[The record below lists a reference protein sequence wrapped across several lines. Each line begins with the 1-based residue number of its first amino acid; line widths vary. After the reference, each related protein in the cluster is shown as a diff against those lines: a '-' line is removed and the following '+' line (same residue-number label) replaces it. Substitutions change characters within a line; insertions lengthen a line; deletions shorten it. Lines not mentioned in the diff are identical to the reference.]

1 MSQFR
6 RRPQTPDQFLEEAEE
21 VSMVAKE
28 DTEKADM
35 PNITTEELPWNS
47 PHMEDITKTFQLRL
61 KMKHLLMLRY
71 IAENTPHNVSMQKF
85 CMDILIPAI
94 EKRVTELI
102 KE

>member
-6 RRPQTPDQFLEEAEE
+6 RRPQTPDQFLEQAEE
-21 VSMVAKE
+21 APMVAKE
-28 DTEKADM
+28 DTAKADI
-35 PNITTEELPWNS
+35 PNVTTEELPWNS

-85 CMDILIPAI
+85 CIDILIPAI
-94 EKRVTELI
+94 EKRVMELT
-102 KE
+102 KR

>member
-6 RRPQTPDQFLEEAEE
+6 RRPQTPDQFLEQAEE
-21 VSMVAKE
+21 VPMVAKE
-28 DTEKADM
+28 DTAKADM
-35 PNITTEELPWNS
+35 QNITTEELPWNS

-94 EKRVTELI
+94 EKRVMELK

>member
-6 RRPQTPDQFLEEAEE
+6 RRPQTPEQFLEQAEE
-21 VSMVAKE
+21 APMASKE
-28 DTEKADM
+28 DTEKANV
-35 PNITTEELPWNS
+35 PNVTTEEMPWNS

-94 EKRVTELI
+94 EKRVTELTKI
-102 KE
+102 

>member
-28 DTEKADM
+28 DTAKADM
-35 PNITTEELPWNS
+35 PNVTMEELPWNS
-47 PHMEDITKTFQLRL
+47 PHMDDITKTFQLRL

-94 EKRVTELI
+94 EKRVMEL
-102 KE
+102 KKG

>member
-21 VSMVAKE
+21 VSMVVKE
-28 DTEKADM
+28 DTAKADM
-35 PNITTEELPWNS
+35 PNVTTEELPWNS
-47 PHMEDITKTFQLRL
+47 PHMDDITKTFQLRL

>member
-28 DTEKADM
+28 DTAKADM
-35 PNITTEELPWNS
+35 PNATMEELPWNS
-47 PHMEDITKTFQLRL
+47 PHMDDITKTFQLRL

-94 EKRVTELI
+94 EKRVMELK